1 VTRFPSR
8 LVRRPGV
15 APNAAAPEAPEFLMA
30 TPHTP
35 KADLGLVR
43 GARQFG
49 RHRPRAAA
57 GAFLEQ
63 GLGFDHSNRLLSE
76 PCSLLARRCFGP
88 VLVRIGLVRFVV
100 ADGAPGGRAQ
110 LAVAG
115 HVTGDSAD
123 DRCRF
128 AGNVSC

>member
-1 VTRFPSR
+1 MWSVSAFRAWTSAAWLRSLNPSKIDIALSMAAGAMVVSRSSAMVTRFPSR

-49 RHRPRAAA
+49 SHRPRAAA

-76 PCSLLARRCFGP
+76 PCSLLARRCFG
-88 VLVRIGLVRFVV
+88 
-100 ADGAPGGRAQ
+100 
-110 LAVAG
+110 
-115 HVTGDSAD
+115 
-123 DRCRF
+123 
-128 AGNVSC
+128 